1 VWPTSCCERSNGALT
16 ELSLTCKGLSAVTG
30 VVPSMRSGV
39 HDADAVAFLTP
50 KRVAWVIL
58 DGRPWTP
65 AERTHA
71 LSAIAAH
78 LGQA

>member
-1 VWPTSCCERSNGALT
+1 
-16 ELSLTCKGLSAVTG
+16 
-30 VVPSMRSGV
+30 MRSGV

>member
-1 VWPTSCCERSNGALT
+1 MQ
-16 ELSLTCKGLSAVTG
+16 GLSAVTG